1 MRFNESELDEFNL
14 TGLTILRN
22 RLNDA
27 VGLSRLG
34 RAFPTMIVALGIA
47 RSPIAGMIVTF
58 KKMMNPVRLGET

>member
-1 MRFNESELDEFNL
+1 LRFNESELDEFNL

-34 RAFPTMIVALGIA
+34 RAFPTMIVAL
-47 RSPIAGMIVTF
+47 
-58 KKMMNPVRLGET
+58 